1 MQSINS
7 TLQFSAIP
15 ETQVFKFIEIH
26 TKDAAKIKANEEKE
40 SAFFNALKGSIVK
53 VGKLLNLKKEN
64 DDIEVSYIDC
74 FYKSYWCIDA
84 QRLTQYECDAE
95 YPIVISNLN
104 AKEIRIMLEDYT
116 ASYMVE
122 NNQTKLRITEVCE
135 RKNDYYNVV
144 DNETAEIDNDFH
156 KNYIENPNYR
166 KRKFNIDS
174 DKILKPKMSKTGLI
188 QRVNENL
195 STAIKADRILNDQ
208 IYYNKI
214 ELYLVPI
221 YFFECYKKSTKEKAL
236 IKINALTGKVIRD
249 NNLRDVMSNEEV
261 KTMLID
267 IAAEI
272 ASASVPGLGVAIKAS
287 SKIIGNVNE
296 K

>member
-40 SAFFNALKGSIVK
+40 SAFNALKGSIAK

-104 AKEIRIMLEDYT
+104 AKEVRIILEDNT
-116 ASYMVE
+116 ANYVVE
-122 NNQTKLRITEVCE
+122 NNQTKVKATEVCE

-144 DNETAEIDNDFH
+144 DNETAYIDNDFH

-174 DKILKPKMSKTGLI
+174 DKILKPEMSKTGLI
-188 QRVNENL
+188 QRVNATLTTE
-195 STAIKADRILNDQ
+195 IKADRILNDQ
-208 IYYNKI
+208 INYNKI

-236 IKINALTGKVIRD
+236 IKINALTGKIVRD
-249 NNLRDVMSNEEV
+249 NNSTKDVLSNDEV
-261 KTMLID
+261 KSVVID
-267 IAAEI
+267 VAAEM
-272 ASASVPGLGVAIKAS
+272 ASALLPGSGPVLKYLVK
-287 SKIIGNVNE
+287 
-296 K
+296 

>member
-40 SAFFNALKGSIVK
+40 SAFNALKGSIAK

-104 AKEIRIMLEDYT
+104 AKEVRIILEDNT
-116 ASYMVE
+116 ANYVVE
-122 NNQTKLRITEVCE
+122 NNQTKVKVTEVCE

-144 DNETAEIDNDFH
+144 DNETAYIDNDFH

-174 DKILKPKMSKTGLI
+174 DKILKPEMSKTGLI
-188 QRVNENL
+188 QRVNATLTTE
-195 STAIKADRILNDQ
+195 IKADRILNDQ
-208 IYYNKI
+208 INYNKI

-236 IKINALTGKVIRD
+236 IKINALTGKIVRD
-249 NNLRDVMSNEEV
+249 NNSTKDVLSNDEV
-261 KTMLID
+261 KSVVID
-267 IAAEI
+267 VAAEM
-272 ASASVPGLGVAIKAS
+272 ASALLPGSGPVLKYLVK
-287 SKIIGNVNE
+287 
-296 K
+296 

>member
-7 TLQFSAIP
+7 TLQFSANP

-40 SAFFNALKGSIVK
+40 SAFNALKGSIAK

-104 AKEIRIMLEDYT
+104 AKEVRIILEDNT
-116 ASYMVE
+116 ANYVVE
-122 NNQTKLRITEVCE
+122 NNQTKVKATEVCE

-144 DNETAEIDNDFH
+144 DNETACIDNDFH

-166 KRKFNIDS
+166 KRKFNIGS
-174 DKILKPKMSKTGLI
+174 DKILKPEMSKTGLI
-188 QRVNENL
+188 QRVNATLTTE
-195 STAIKADRILNDQ
+195 IKADRILNDQ
-208 IYYNKI
+208 INYNKI

-236 IKINALTGKVIRD
+236 IKINALTGKIVRD
-249 NNLRDVMSNEEV
+249 NNSTKDVLSNDEV
-261 KTMLID
+261 KSVVID
-267 IAAEI
+267 VAAEM
-272 ASASVPGLGVAIKAS
+272 ASALLPGSGPVLKYLVK
-287 SKIIGNVNE
+287 
-296 K
+296 

>member
-1 MQSINS
+1 MQSTNS
-7 TLQFSAIP
+7 TLQFSEIP

-40 SAFFNALKGSIVK
+40 SAFNALKGSIVK

-104 AKEIRIMLEDYT
+104 AKEVRIILEDNT
-116 ASYMVE
+116 ANYVVE
-122 NNQTKLRITEVCE
+122 NNQTKVKVTEVCE

-144 DNETAEIDNDFH
+144 DNETAYIDNDFH

-174 DKILKPKMSKTGLI
+174 DKILKPEMSKTGLI
-188 QRVNENL
+188 QRVNATLTTE
-195 STAIKADRILNDQ
+195 IKADRILNDQ
-208 IYYNKI
+208 INYNKI

-236 IKINALTGKVIRD
+236 IKINALTGKIVRD
-249 NNLRDVMSNEEV
+249 NNSTKDVLSNDEV
-261 KTMLID
+261 KSVVID
-267 IAAEI
+267 VAAEM
-272 ASASVPGLGVAIKAS
+272 ASALLPGSGPVLKYLVK
-287 SKIIGNVNE
+287 
-296 K
+296 

>member
-40 SAFFNALKGSIVK
+40 SAFNALKGSIAK

-104 AKEIRIMLEDYT
+104 AKEVRIILEDNT
-116 ASYMVE
+116 ANYVVE
-122 NNQTKLRITEVCE
+122 NNQTKVKATEVCE

-144 DNETAEIDNDFH
+144 DNETACIDNDFH

-166 KRKFNIDS
+166 KRKFNIGS
-174 DKILKPKMSKTGLI
+174 DKILKPEMSKTGLI
-188 QRVNENL
+188 QRVNATLTTE
-195 STAIKADRILNDQ
+195 IKADRILNDQ
-208 IYYNKI
+208 INYNKI

-236 IKINALTGKVIRD
+236 IKINALTGKIVRD
-249 NNLRDVMSNEEV
+249 NNSTKDVLSNDEV
-261 KTMLID
+261 KSVVID
-267 IAAEI
+267 VAAEM
-272 ASASVPGLGVAIKAS
+272 ASALLPGSGPVLKYLVK
-287 SKIIGNVNE
+287 
-296 K
+296 

>member
-40 SAFFNALKGSIVK
+40 SAFNTLKGSIVK

-84 QRLTQYECDAE
+84 QRFTQYECDAE

-104 AKEIRIMLEDYT
+104 AKEVRIMLEDNT
-116 ASYMVE
+116 ASYVVE
-122 NNQTKLRITEVCE
+122 NNQTKVKATEVCE

-144 DNETAEIDNDFH
+144 DNETAYIDNDFH

-174 DKILKPKMSKTGLI
+174 DKILKPEMSKTGLI
-188 QRVNENL
+188 QRVNATLTTE
-195 STAIKADRILNDQ
+195 IKADRILNDQ
-208 IYYNKI
+208 INYNKI

-236 IKINALTGKVIRD
+236 IKINALTGKIVRD
-249 NNLRDVMSNEEV
+249 NNSTKDVLSNDEV
-261 KTMLID
+261 KSVVID
-267 IAAEI
+267 VAAEM
-272 ASASVPGLGVAIKAS
+272 ASALLPGSGPVLKYLVK
-287 SKIIGNVNE
+287 
-296 K
+296 

>member
-40 SAFFNALKGSIVK
+40 SAFNALKGSIVK

-104 AKEIRIMLEDYT
+104 AKEVRIILEDNT
-116 ASYMVE
+116 ASYVVE
-122 NNQTKLRITEVCE
+122 NNQTKVKVTEVCE

-144 DNETAEIDNDFH
+144 DNETAYIDNDFH

-174 DKILKPKMSKTGLI
+174 DKILKPEMSKTGLI
-188 QRVNENL
+188 QRVNATLTTE
-195 STAIKADRILNDQ
+195 IKADRILNDQ
-208 IYYNKI
+208 INYNKI

-236 IKINALTGKVIRD
+236 IKINALTGKIVRD
-249 NNLRDVMSNEEV
+249 NNSTKDVLSNDEV
-261 KTMLID
+261 KSMVID
-267 IAAEI
+267 VAAEM
-272 ASASVPGLGVAIKAS
+272 ASALLPGSGPVLKYLVK
-287 SKIIGNVNE
+287 
-296 K
+296 

>member
-40 SAFFNALKGSIVK
+40 SAFNALKGSIVK

-104 AKEIRIMLEDYT
+104 AKEVRIMLEDNT
-116 ASYMVE
+116 ASYVVE
-122 NNQTKLRITEVCE
+122 NNQTKVKATEVCE

-144 DNETAEIDNDFH
+144 DNETAYIDNDFH

-174 DKILKPKMSKTGLI
+174 DKILKPEMSKTGLI
-188 QRVNENL
+188 QRVNATLTTE
-195 STAIKADRILNDQ
+195 IKADRILNDQ
-208 IYYNKI
+208 INYNKI

-236 IKINALTGKVIRD
+236 IKINALTGKIVRD
-249 NNLRDVMSNEEV
+249 NNSTKDVLSNDEV
-261 KTMLID
+261 KSVVID
-267 IAAEI
+267 VAAEM
-272 ASASVPGLGVAIKAS
+272 ASALLPGSGPVLKYLVK
-287 SKIIGNVNE
+287 
-296 K
+296 

>member
-40 SAFFNALKGSIVK
+40 SAFNALKGSIVK

-84 QRLTQYECDAE
+84 QRFTQYECDAE

-104 AKEIRIMLEDYT
+104 AKEVRIMLEDNT
-116 ASYMVE
+116 ASYVVE
-122 NNQTKLRITEVCE
+122 NNQTKVKATEVCE

-144 DNETAEIDNDFH
+144 DNETAYIDNDFH

-174 DKILKPKMSKTGLI
+174 DKILKPEMSKTGLI
-188 QRVNENL
+188 QRVNATLTTE
-195 STAIKADRILNDQ
+195 IKADRILNDQ
-208 IYYNKI
+208 INYNKI

-236 IKINALTGKVIRD
+236 IKINALTGKIVRD
-249 NNLRDVMSNEEV
+249 NNSTKDVLSNDEV
-261 KTMLID
+261 KSVVID
-267 IAAEI
+267 VAAEM
-272 ASASVPGLGVAIKAS
+272 ASALLPGSGPVLKYLVK
-287 SKIIGNVNE
+287 
-296 K
+296 